1 MTTSDLGNVKFGMGG
16 ANLGFGW
23 AENALT
29 CDSEGNCMLKD
40 ELKLSAERHQQIR
53 KNLGKTAKAVGKGV
67 GKVAKA
73 GANFAGTRVLPK
85 VTRAFTGGKVGLTA
99 RIRDDLMADNALTCD
114 SEGNCMLTDELK
126 LSAERHQQIRKNLGK
141 TAKAV
146 GKGVGKVAKGA
157 ANVAGKH
164 VLPKVTRVL
173 TSGKVGLTARI
184 RDDLMMF

>member
-1 MTTSDLGNVKFGMGG
+1 MGNNINNRLTMMTTSDLGSVKFGMGG

-85 VTRAFTGGKVGLTA
+85 VARAFTGGKVGATV
-99 RIRDDLMADNALTCD
+99 RIRDELMADNALTCD

-126 LSAERHQQIRKNLGK
+126 LSAERHQQIRKNLDK

-146 GKGVGKVAKGA
+146 AKGV
-157 ANVAGKH
+157 
-164 VLPKVTRVL
+164 LP
-173 TSGKVGLTARI
+173 RI